1 MIASIDSTSRGSAW
15 CDVELSGIGIFSI
28 EFKHL
33 HRRVM
38 PGNTANSATSQGARS
53 AEKHIFVF
61 RLNTPRADLLSAL
74 GKWKRRRVV
83 KNIPVIHPERVL
95 DIHGAFAFDARAA
108 ITRQSQAT
116 FDWLFQPLVDAG
128 EVLFQSFPAH
138 FFIIPHKRAPRR
150 VQSEERH
157 RVKALFAQLRPE
169 NAVVSQRVA
178 IA

>member
-61 RLNTPRADLLSAL
+61 RLNTPRADLISAL
-74 GKWKRRRVV
+74 GKWKRRRVM
-83 KNIPVIHPERVL
+83 KNIPVIHPQRVFNV
-95 DIHGAFAFDARAA
+95 DGAFAFDARAA

-116 FDWLFQPLVDAG
+116 FDRLFQPLIDASQ
-128 EVLFQSFPAH
+128 V
-138 FFIIPHKRAPRR
+138 FFLRLPPHLLIVPHEQAPWR

-157 RVKALFAQLRPE
+157 RVKALF
-169 NAVVSQRVA
+169 
-178 IA
+178 